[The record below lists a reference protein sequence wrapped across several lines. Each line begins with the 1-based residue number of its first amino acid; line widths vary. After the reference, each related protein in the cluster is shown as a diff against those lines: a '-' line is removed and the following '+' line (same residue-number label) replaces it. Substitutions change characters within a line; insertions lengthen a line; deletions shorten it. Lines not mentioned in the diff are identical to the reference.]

1 MFPCKADLEFYQ
13 AKREPAWAR
22 NIRNAPKP
30 SIDAVVNAHGGI
42 RLLSGECAALNL
54 MALTNPFWKA
64 KAPAS
69 ALAAHLE
76 QIALH
81 PQCAI
86 SPKRRAGF
94 ARKWAAKLRRTYH
107 VIVKNER
114 TGSTTR
120 MTLLPVTHD
129 EGCTILRKLAPH
141 KDTRAM
147 LVLAGKKGARRA

>member
-30 SIDAVVNAHGGI
+30 SIDVVVNAHAHV
-42 RLLSGECAALNL
+42 RLLSGECAAQNL
-54 MALTNPFWKA
+54 RALLGPYLRDSTSKY
-64 KAPAS
+64 
-69 ALAAHLE
+69 LADYRE
-76 QIALH
+76 EIALH
-81 PQCAI
+81 PQYAI
-86 SPKRRAGF
+86 SSKRRAGF

-114 TGSTTR
+114 TGRSTR